1 MRARHPLL
9 LEPMEA
15 PRTVA
20 RPQHRHILRTR
31 WSDEDRQGVLNNAAS
46 LTLCEEARLSWCLHH
61 GLLEGADFPFVLA
74 QANTRWIAPGAGG
87 VEVVVELSTL
97 EIGATS
103 FTQCYRIRECDGGRV
118 LVECEARLVA
128 WDARTRGKAP
138 LSARLRAALEADLA
152 ATGS

>member
-1 MRARHPLL
+1 
-9 LEPMEA
+9 MEA
-15 PRTVA
+15 PRTA
-20 RPQHRHILRTR
+20 SRPRHRFVLRTR

-46 LTLCEEARLSWCLHH
+46 LTLCEEARLLWCRAH

-74 QANTRWIAPGAGG
+74 QANTRWLEPGVGG

-103 FTQCYRIRECDGGRV
+103 FTQCYRIREGDGGRV

-128 WDARTRGKAP
+128 WDPIKRGKAP
-138 LSARLRAALEADLA
+138 LPARLRTALEADLSA
-152 ATGS
+152 P